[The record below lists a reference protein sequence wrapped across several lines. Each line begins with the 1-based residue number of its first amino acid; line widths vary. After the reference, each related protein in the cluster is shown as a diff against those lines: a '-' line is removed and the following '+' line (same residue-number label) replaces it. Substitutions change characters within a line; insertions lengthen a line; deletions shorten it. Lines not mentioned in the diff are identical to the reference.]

1 MSDNNKFANSNI
13 HNKQYDD
20 LLERYGDEHGNID
33 FNKVDYESL
42 SYDDYVELSHYWSTI
57 NYYEPKP
64 ENLKVS
70 YIKRLYAWQ
79 EQAEKLDGEAPS
91 HRRFNLT
98 LHVPQL
104 AAAFKKSVRKG
115 EVSKDTLLT
124 IYRVVAQKLLQDPTT
139 SDEDIKAMHSVI
151 RSRVSE
157 VYDRRLA
164 ERRRRIKWCIKWGEI
179 INEVF
184 KWYKL

>member
-13 HNKQYDD
+13 HTRQYDD
-20 LLERYGDEHGNID
+20 LLERYGDEHGEVD
-33 FNKVDYESL
+33 FDTIDYESL
-42 SYDDYVELSHYWSTI
+42 SYDDYLELSHYWSTI

-64 ENLKVS
+64 EHLKVS

-79 EQAEKLDGEAPS
+79 EQADKLEDDVPK

-104 AAAFKKSVRKG
+104 ATAFKKSVKKG

-124 IYRVVAQKLLQDPTT
+124 IYRIVAQKLLADPTI
-139 SDEDIKAMHSVI
+139 SDDDIKSMQNVI
-151 RSRVSE
+151 RYRVSE

-164 ERRRRIKWCIKWGEI
+164 ERRRRTK
-179 INEVF
+179 
-184 KWYKL
+184 

>member
-1 MSDNNKFANSNI
+1 MSGTDTPTKSNI

-20 LLERYGDEHGNID
+20 LLERYANEHGEID
-33 FNKVDYESL
+33 FDTLDYDSL
-42 SYDDYVELSHYWSTI
+42 SYDDYLNLSHYWSSI
-57 NYYEPKP
+57 NYYQPKP
-64 ENLKVS
+64 EYLKVS
-70 YIKRLYAWQ
+70 YINRKFKWD
-79 EQAEKLDGEAPS
+79 ETIEKLEDDVPK

-104 AAAFKKSVRKG
+104 TNAFKKSVRKG

-124 IYRVVAQKLLQDPTT
+124 IYRIVAQKLLSDPSIT
-139 SDEDIKAMHSVI
+139 DEDIKAMHSVI

-164 ERRRRIKWCIKWGEI
+164 ERRRRTK
-179 INEVF
+179 
-184 KWYKL
+184 